1 MNWLKPYI
9 TYTLILLAI
18 LIFCGVFAVMILG
31 DMFIAVCAGSGCV
44 FTLFVLYYLYGCLAI
59 SRRRREH
66 LKKQTVYQ
74 IADRKL
80 NSDILFMTY
89 CHMAENEKW

>member
-1 MNWLKPYI
+1 MIYLKPYI
-9 TYTLILLAI
+9 IYTIILLAV
-18 LIFCGVFAVMILG
+18 LIFCGVFAVMVLH
-31 DMFIAVCAGSGCV
+31 DAFIAVCAGAGCV
-44 FTLFVLYYLYGCLAI
+44 FTMFVLYYLYDCLTV
-59 SRRRREH
+59 SRRRREQ

>member
-1 MNWLKPYI
+1 MIYLKPYI
-9 TYTLILLAI
+9 TYTIILLAV
-18 LIFCGVFAVMILG
+18 LIFCGVVAVMVLH
-31 DMFIAVCAGSGCV
+31 DAFLAVCAGAGCV
-44 FTLFVLYYLYGCLAI
+44 FTLFVLYYLYNCLAL

-66 LKKQTVYQ
+66 LKQQEIYN

-89 CHMAENEKW
+89 CHMTEGERW

>member
-9 TYTLILLAI
+9 TYTLILLAV

-31 DMFIAVCAGSGCV
+31 DTFIAACAGAGCV
-44 FTLFVLYYLYGCLAI
+44 FTMCVLYYLYDCLAS

-66 LKKQTVYQ
+66 LKQQEIYQ

-89 CHMAENEKW
+89 CHMTEDERW

>member
-9 TYTLILLAI
+9 TYTLILLAV
-18 LIFCGVFAVMILG
+18 LIFCGVVAVMILG

-44 FTLFVLYYLYGCLAI
+44 FTMCVLYYLYDCLAI
-59 SRRRREH
+59 ARRRIERV
-66 LKKQTVYQ
+66 KQQEIYK

-89 CHMAENEKW
+89 CHMTEDERW